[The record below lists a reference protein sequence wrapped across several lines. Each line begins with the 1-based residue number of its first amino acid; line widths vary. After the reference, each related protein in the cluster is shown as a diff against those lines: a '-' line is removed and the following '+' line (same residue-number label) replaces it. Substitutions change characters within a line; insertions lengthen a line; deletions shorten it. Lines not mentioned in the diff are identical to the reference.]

1 MTPLFSVQYPTAIEL
16 LEEGLIDVKP
26 MITHH
31 FGFSS
36 IEEVVAGFEC
46 AANASQTKS
55 IKVMFHL
62 PEN

>member
-1 MTPLFSVQYPTAIEL
+1 MQYPTAIEL

-31 FGFSS
+31 FGFSN
-36 IEEVVAGFEC
+36 IDEVLAGFEC
-46 AANASQTKS
+46 AANAAETKS

-62 PEN
+62 ADD